1 MEGRANKL
9 ASGADGRTSGTAVW
23 VGTVRGGGCGAGVAT
38 APVGQEGVKRRCAVP
53 ADRRDP
59 LGNLPSGREQRLLPS
74 AKSPVMFSFSC
85 LGLERERG
93 QDWDRVRA
101 GLPISSKDAS
111 FLAAEFGVFR
121 LGSISSGDGNL
132 DLLLHPFLPSPFAY
146 WSERGWEEGKKQGK
160 EREKEIERF
169 C

>member
-23 VGTVRGGGCGAGVAT
+23 VGTVRGGGCGAGVAM
-38 APVGQEGVKRRCAVP
+38 APVGQEGVKRRRAVP

-59 LGNLPSGREQRLLPS
+59 LGNLPSGLEQRLLPS
-74 AKSPVMFSFSC
+74 AQSPVKFSFSC

-101 GLPISSKDAS
+101 GLPVSAS

-146 WSERGWEEGKKQGK
+146 PSERGWEEGKKLGK
-160 EREKEIERF
+160 ETEKD
-169 C
+169 